1 MLRQSSPPLAAAELR
16 QEGLFV
22 PRAVTATG
30 QAVRSKKKRVRAAL
44 EGHVTVDAV
53 YAKQV
58 VQTNQAMD

>member
-1 MLRQSSPPLAAAELR
+1 MLRQSSPPSAAAELR
-16 QEGLFV
+16 QEGPFV
-22 PRAVTATG
+22 PCTVTVTG

-58 VQTNQAMD
+58 VQTNQAVG

>member
-16 QEGLFV
+16 QEGPFV
-22 PRAVTATG
+22 PCAFAVTG
-30 QAVRSKKKRVRAAL
+30 QAVRSKKKRVRAVL

-58 VQTNQAMD
+58 VQTNQAVG